1 MSLWND
7 EKYLRL
13 LSSQLTRFSQ
23 KAPQHYN
30 CRCPFCGDSAQ
41 SKIKARG
48 YFFPSTNALIY
59 KCHNCGLAI
68 PFAAFLQRT
77 SRALYD
83 EYVMEVFRDQQ
94 PRSTEHA
101 PTIPVPSKTL
111 VVYDEMHQLSAK
123 ELPAHILP
131 ILHYVVERK
140 LPSTAY
146 SRLYGTVRAH
156 TFLQPLVGEKAE
168 RVKDGLPYL
177 VIPLRFANG
186 EWYGAQFRLLTR
198 KEYIT
203 FRWGHDALRAFGLNT
218 MDSTKTVYVVE
229 GPLDSLCLPNA
240 IAMCGSDL
248 LGGIQAVVDH
258 QSGTALPDYVLVWD
272 NEPRNP
278 QIVKFLTTAVQ
289 QGRKVVIWPSD
300 LPKDLNDMYA
310 SGLPV
315 QSLVETHTYQGLR
328 AELELQRWRK

>member
-41 SKIKARG
+41 STIKARG
-48 YFFPSTNALIY
+48 YFFPSTNALLY

-68 PFAAFLQRT
+68 PFAAFLQRL

-83 EYVMEVFRDQQ
+83 EYVMEVFRDQT
-94 PRSTEHA
+94 PR
-101 PTIPVPSKTL
+101 PVDTTPVLPPPSRTL
-111 VVYDEMHQLSAK
+111 VVYEDMYQLSAP
-123 ELPAHILP
+123 ELPTHIHP

-146 SRLYGTVRAH
+146 SRLYGTVKAH
-156 TFLQPLVGEKAE
+156 TFLHPLVGDKAE

-186 EWYGAQFRLLTR
+186 EWYGAQFRLLSR

-203 FRWGHDALRAFGLNT
+203 FRWGHDNLRAFGLNT
-218 MDSTKTVYVVE
+218 VDTTKTVYVVE
-229 GPLDSLCLPNA
+229 GPLDSLCLSNA

-248 LGGIQAVVDH
+248 LGGLDAVEQYGLHLQDV
-258 QSGTALPDYVLVWD
+258 VMVWD

-278 QIVKFLTTAVQ
+278 QIVKFLTTAVHH
-289 QGRKVVIWPSD
+289 GRKVVIWPSD

-310 SGLPV
+310 SGLSV
-315 QSLVETHTYQGLR
+315 QSLVETYTYQGLR
-328 AELELQRWRK
+328 AELELQTWRK

>member
-59 KCHNCGLAI
+59 KCHNCGIAL
-68 PFAAFLQRT
+68 PFAAFLQRI

-83 EYVMEVFRDQQ
+83 EYVMEVFRDER
-94 PRSTEHA
+94 PRT
-101 PTIPVPSKTL
+101 PDTPLTVPVPSRVL
-111 VVYDEMHQLSAK
+111 VTYEEMQQLSSPYLATDI
-123 ELPAHILP
+123 EPVRD
-131 ILHYVVERK
+131 YVRSRK
-140 LPSTAY
+140 LPTSACT
-146 SRLYGTVRAH
+146 RLYGTTQAH
-156 TFLQPLVGEKAE
+156 TFLRPLVGDKAE
-168 RVKDGLPYL
+168 RVADGLPYL

-203 FRWGHDALRAFGLNT
+203 FRWGHDALRTFGLNT

-229 GPLDSLCLPNA
+229 GPLDSLCLSNA

-248 LGGIQAVVDH
+248 LGGLHVVEQH
-258 QSGTALPDYVLVWD
+258 QGGLTLPDCVLVWD

-289 QGRKVVIWPSD
+289 HGHKVVIWPSD

-310 SGLPV
+310 LGLPV
-315 QSLVETHTYQGLR
+315 QSLVESHTYQGLR
-328 AELELQRWRK
+328 AELELQTWRK

>member
-1 MSLWND
+1 MSIWND

-41 SKIKARG
+41 SAIKARG
-48 YFFPSTNALIY
+48 YFFPSTNALLY
-59 KCHNCGLAI
+59 KCHNCGLAL
-68 PFAAFLQRT
+68 PFAAFLQRL

-83 EYVMEVFRDQQ
+83 EYVMEVFRDQT
-94 PRSTEHA
+94 PRPVDAA
-101 PTIPVPSKTL
+101 PVIPPPSRTL
-111 VVYDEMHQLSAK
+111 VVYDEMHQLSAAS
-123 ELPAHILP
+123 LPTTIMPVLD
-131 ILHYVVERK
+131 YVVERK
-140 LPSTAY
+140 LPASAFAQ
-146 SRLYGTVRAH
+146 LYGTVKAH
-156 TFLQPLVGEKAE
+156 TFLLPLVGAKAE

-203 FRWGHDALRAFGLNT
+203 FRWGHDHLRSFGLNT
-218 MDSTKTVYVVE
+218 VNPNECVYVVE

-248 LGGIQAVVDH
+248 LGGLDAVEQD
-258 QSGTALPDYVLVWD
+258 GTHLHDVVLVWD

-278 QIVKFLTTAVQ
+278 QIVKFLTTAVK
-289 QGRKVVIWPSD
+289 QGRSVVIWPSD

-310 SGLPV
+310 NGLPV
-315 QSLVETHTYQGLR
+315 QTLVETHTYQGLR
-328 AELELQRWRK
+328 AELELQTWRK

>member
-13 LSSQLTRFSQ
+13 LSSQLARFSQ

-30 CRCPFCGDSAQ
+30 CRCPFCGDSTQ

-59 KCHNCGLAI
+59 KCHNCGLAL

-94 PRSTEHA
+94 PRTPETPLTVPA
-101 PTIPVPSKTL
+101 PSRVL
-111 VVYDEMHQLSAK
+111 VTYEEMQQLSSPYLAVDIQPVRDYVLSRG
-123 ELPAHILP
+123 LPDSACM
-131 ILHYVVERK
+131 
-140 LPSTAY
+140 
-146 SRLYGTVRAH
+146 RLYGTTRAH
-156 TFLQPLVGEKAE
+156 TFLKPLVGDKAE
-168 RVKDGLPYL
+168 RVVDGLPYL
-177 VIPLRFANG
+177 VIPLRFGNG

-203 FRWGHDALRAFGLNT
+203 FRWGHDALRVFGLNT
-218 MDSTKTVYVVE
+218 IDVTKTIYVVE
-229 GPLDSLCLPNA
+229 GPLDSLCLSNA

-248 LGGIQAVVDH
+248 LGGLHAIEQYLC
-258 QSGTALPDYVLVWD
+258 GTPLPHCVLVWD
-272 NEPRNP
+272 NEPRNAA
-278 QIVKFLTTAVQ
+278 IVKCITTAVQ
-289 QGRKVVIWPSD
+289 RGHKVVIWPSN
-300 LPKDLNDMYA
+300 LPKDINDMYA
-310 SGLPV
+310 NGLPV

-328 AELELQRWRK
+328 AELELQTWRK